1 MPRMRRIDTV
11 RWLVLLAVVV
21 LWVIPVVSLVLF
33 SFAPASEMLKGT
45 LIPTQWTLDNY
56 WKVLTDAGRGVSIPG
71 AMWNSTVIMVAQVAG
86 ILLLDLPAA
95 YAFGR
100 LKFPGRDLIFYLV
113 VLTMMMPGIL
123 EVISLYDFMAN
134 IGLVDTVAG
143 VILPGLARVIGI
155 FILRQFFMQLPR
167 EMEEA
172 ARLDGASEF
181 QVFFR
186 VMVPLASP
194 AITTVAII
202 TALYSWNNF
211 LWPLIVT
218 NSPGSMPVPVAVAY
232 LSADSQNLLNYA
244 VILAAAFFT
253 SLPMIVLFIFGQRW
267 IVSGMRPT
275 AGIK

>member
-1 MPRMRRIDTV
+1 
-11 RWLVLLAVVV
+11 
-21 LWVIPVVSLVLF
+21 
-33 SFAPASEMLKGT
+33 
-45 LIPTQWTLDNY
+45 
-56 WKVLTDAGRGVSIPG
+56 
-71 AMWNSTVIMVAQVAG
+71 MWNSTVIMVAQVAG

-100 LKFPGRDLIFYLV
+100 LKFPGRDIIFYV
-113 VLTMMMPGIL
+113 VLLTMMMPGVL
-123 EVISLYDFMAN
+123 EVISLYDFMSG

-172 ARLDGASEF
+172 ARVDGASDF
-181 QVFFR
+181 QIFLKI
-186 VMVPLASP
+186 MVPLASP
-194 AITTVAII
+194 AIITVGVI
-202 TALYSWNNF
+202 TALYSWNNL

-232 LSADSQNLLNYA
+232 LSADSQNLLNYT

-253 SLPMIVLFIFGQRW
+253 SLPMIILFIFGQRW

>member
-1 MPRMRRIDTV
+1 MPRMRRTDTI
-11 RWLVLLAVVV
+11 RWLVLLAVTI

-33 SFAPASEMLKGT
+33 SFAPASDILKGT

-100 LKFPGRDLIFYLV
+100 LKFPGRDIIFYV
-113 VLTMMMPGIL
+113 VLLTMMMPGVL
-123 EVISLYDFMAN
+123 EVISLYDFMSG

-172 ARLDGASEF
+172 ARVDGASDF
-181 QVFFR
+181 QIFLKI
-186 VMVPLASP
+186 MVPLASP
-194 AITTVAII
+194 AIITVGVI
-202 TALYSWNNF
+202 TALYSWNNL

-232 LSADSQNLLNYA
+232 LSADSQNLLNYT

-253 SLPMIVLFIFGQRW
+253 SLPMIILFIFGQRW